1 MVAQM
6 TLNRNAN
13 DGARENPELIQSV
26 YDSLRIDADFLLRGT
41 PEEIHRALNRDD
53 DHGLPRMEVAAKT
66 LLEES
71 FLAPEPH
78 RLRAKAKELLEYI
91 QREDTTFSLERMALR
106 PTSTAIGPA
115 VPSRRPRPRRNAR
128 RRSRRRRCRPR
139 SPLPRHKGKAL
150 SPSRAGTSR
159 DRAEGARERTCASPP
174 R

>member
-1 MVAQM
+1 MLKRDFILVQIEELGKMVAQM

-41 PEEIHRALNRDD
+41 PEEIHRTLNRDD

-91 QREDTTFSLERMALR
+91 QREDTTFSLERMALLADID
-106 PTSTAIGPA
+106 SY
-115 VPSRRPRPRRNAR
+115 
-128 RRSRRRRCRPR
+128 
-139 SPLPRHKGKAL
+139 
-150 SPSRAGTSR
+150 RAGCTK
-159 DRAEGARERTCASPP
+159 
-174 R
+174 